1 MNIRRFLD
9 NPENR
14 AKLHIYLA
22 LFWMVMIVPTL
33 LWWTSSVPYLVALSL
48 YAIITGHISSS
59 EANKAELITK
69 KQIEG
74 EFDDLDVGQET
85 LEDLLERKQRE

>member
-1 MNIRRFLD
+1 MRLRKFFG

-14 AKLHIYLA
+14 AKVHIYA
-22 LFWMVMIVPTL
+22 AIFWAIMIIPTL
-33 LWWTSSVPYLVALSL
+33 LWWTNSVPYLVALSL

-59 EANKAELITK
+59 EANKAEIITK

-74 EFDDLDVGQET
+74 EFDDIEVGQET